1 MIQVRGDM
9 RKLSLFQDGT
19 MSPDLDVKTVMD
31 TWTLQMGFPLVS
43 VSRDYEART
52 ASVTQER
59 FLVGERRPDLPR
71 LSWWVPLTF
80 TGPGAGFSNTYNRLW
95 LRPDTA
101 AMEVQE
107 MPDAETPVIFNI
119 QQTGYYR

>member
-1 MIQVRGDM
+1 MIQVRGAM

-71 LSWWVPLTF
+71 LSWWGSDSMPACPHST
-80 TGPGAGFSNTYNRLW
+80 ALW
-95 LRPDTA
+95 PSTTRITA
-101 AMEVQE
+101 ASRSTSGATEYFVR
-107 MPDAETPVIFNI
+107 T
-119 QQTGYYR
+119 